1 MGVAIGILITI
12 AVLVIISWPFFRSGR
27 RRAGASSDLSAAAQL
42 RVAREEIYDQI
53 RQLEADF
60 EAKIVREDEYS
71 SHLRELRVRAAELM
85 RAQDQLP
92 EKLSD
97 EDRLELDIQAA
108 RMAIAVPP
116 DDTKE

>member
-1 MGVAIGILITI
+1 LGVAIGILITI
-12 AVLVIISWPFFRSGR
+12 AVVVIISWPFFRGHR
-27 RRAGASSDLSAAAQL
+27 RRLSAPSELSEAAQF

-53 RQLEADF
+53 RQLEADC
-60 EAKIVREDEYS
+60 EANIVREDEYQ

-97 EDRLELDIQAA
+97 EDRLELEIQAA
-108 RMAIAVPP
+108 RKAPTLP
-116 DDTKE
+116 KDTLQE